1 LQDVTHDVM
10 LPALSVMRT
19 LMYVVV
25 VVVVVVVV
33 MMMMRL
39 ASIY

>member
-1 LQDVTHDVM
+1 M

-33 MMMMRL
+33 MMRL
-39 ASIY
+39 ASMY

>member
-1 LQDVTHDVM
+1 M

-19 LMYVVV
+19 LMYVA

-33 MMMMRL
+33 MMMMMRL